1 MKIYMFHYVKEYSN
15 YYYFD
20 KKRFEEIVKYFSK
33 KYNVISLKDYRYI
46 DKKSDNNIMF
56 TFDDGTLDHYENV
69 YPILKK
75 YNCSGLF
82 FITSSII
89 TENPL
94 DIQIIHKL
102 LEKVSLDELYSELCN
117 QIKYYDIDIN
127 KLFLKKTL
135 DNNKMAFFKQMLQY
149 ILPEKVRKDILL
161 LLTKKYEIDT
171 DTNHIYIGI
180 DKLKKMKKNGMY
192 FGIHTVSHP
201 RLSLLNYDKQ
211 KEEIYNNM
219 NFLLKEKL
227 IDNDLKCI
235 AFPYGDYDNNTI
247 KIMKELDINYGF
259 KIDNIKSDY
268 DFLIGRID
276 CNVLRENN
284 YEKLY

>member
-1 MKIYMFHYVKEYSN
+1 MKVFMFHYVKEYSN

-20 KKRFEEIVKYFSK
+20 KKEFEKIVEYFSQ
-33 KYNVISLKDYRYI
+33 KYNVISLKDYRHI
-46 DKKSDNNIMF
+46 DKDDDHNIMF
-56 TFDDGTLDHYENV
+56 TFDDGTIDHYENV

-89 TENPL
+89 TRQPL

-102 LEKVSLDELYSELCN
+102 LEKVPLDKLYSELCN
-117 QIKYYDIDIN
+117 QIKCYDIDI
-127 KLFLKKTL
+127 KILHLKKTL

-149 ILPEKVRKDILL
+149 KLPEQVRKEILDFL
-161 LLTKKYEIDT
+161 IKKYEIDS

-180 DKLKKMKKNGMY
+180 DKLKSMKKDGMY

-219 NFLLKEKL
+219 NFLLKENL
-227 IDNDLKCI
+227 IDNDLKSI
-235 AFPYGDYDNNTI
+235 AFPYGDYDDNTI
-247 KIMKELDINYGF
+247 KIMQELDINYGF
-259 KIDNIKSDY
+259 KIDDISSDY
-268 DFLIGRID
+268 NCLIGRID
-276 CNVLRENN
+276 CNTLKENN
-284 YEKLY
+284 YEKIY